1 MVFSKGE
8 MRGRCDARK
17 DRPLKEVRV
26 AMCERES
33 VSVSVRRGGEVASPA
48 HEEEN
53 ANGVTR
59 VFCPSCGEEICG
71 IKYNSVIYWKRPSGC
86 EHVDVVRVG
95 YDRDVRDVIRE
106 LEEAGGEIL
115 ETARD
120 GGYEVVIAHFDDDAE
135 TDGNNSVLDEIRER
149 EAEIRELCDYI
160 KEHLNCP
167 DCTTDDLI
175 NVAERIVTKLHVIR
189 QLEEKL

>member
-1 MVFSKGE
+1 
-8 MRGRCDARK
+8 
-17 DRPLKEVRV
+17 
-26 AMCERES
+26 MCEHES
-33 VSVSVRRGGEVASPA
+33 VSGRRGGEVASPA
-48 HEEEN
+48 HEERN
-53 ANGVTR
+53 ASGVVR

-86 EHVDVVRVG
+86 GHTDVIRVG
-95 YDRDVRDVIRE
+95 CDRDIRDVIRE
-106 LEEAGGEIL
+106 LEEEGGEIL

-120 GGYEVVIAHFDDDAE
+120 GGYEVVIAHFDDTGTDAHE
-135 TDGNNSVLDEIRER
+135 ERNASVLDEIRRE

-160 KEHLNCP
+160 KEHLNCI

>member
-1 MVFSKGE
+1 M
-8 MRGRCDARK
+8 
-17 DRPLKEVRV
+17 
-26 AMCERES
+26 
-33 VSVSVRRGGEVASPA
+33 
-48 HEEEN
+48 
-53 ANGVTR
+53 TR

-95 YDRDVRDVIRE
+95 CDRDVRDVIRE